1 MDRIKKLL
9 TGFEWA
15 YESKPRLFVLGI
27 VIGAYAMYITNA
39 VISDNQER
47 IIADL
52 RQENKQ
58 LKEDVIKAQKE
69 CMEKLKE
76 VKEFLKYIAS

>member
-1 MDRIKKLL
+1 MDRIKKLI

-39 VISDNQER
+39 VIKDNQER

-52 RQENKQ
+52 RQENKV

>member
-1 MDRIKKLL
+1 MERIKKLI
-9 TGFEWA
+9 TDFEWA

-27 VIGAYAMYITNA
+27 VIGASITYTVNS
-39 VISDNQER
+39 IITDNQEL

-52 RQENKQ
+52 RAENKH
-58 LKEDVIKAQKE
+58 LKEDVIKAQKD

>member
-1 MDRIKKLL
+1 MEKIKNIINV
-9 TGFEWA
+9 FEWA

-27 VIGAYAMYITNA
+27 VIGASITYTVNS
-39 VISDNQER
+39 IITDNQEL

-52 RQENKQ
+52 RAENKH
-58 LKEDVIKAQKE
+58 LKEDVIKAQKD

>member
-1 MDRIKKLL
+1 MDRIKKII

-39 VISDNQER
+39 VIKDNQER

-52 RQENKQ
+52 RQENKI

>member
-1 MDRIKKLL
+1 MERIKKII

-39 VISDNQER
+39 VIKDNQER

-52 RQENKQ
+52 RQENKV